1 MPERDKLIPAT
12 AETRVGALTPNTI
25 SMGRCLGSYKSI
37 SALNYGARPKPG
49 EYRCNPV
56 TIYNVVASSTPM
68 PKVTHYYAPY
78 TYTAMG
84 DLAAHY
90 AALKGYSPK
99 GVYLLPSYSTQLEQ
113 FTINK
118 AYAKLMKADLD
129 IGIMLGELRET
140 IEGLRNPISALRNFL
155 KKYPL
160 PKDFFRLAMRP
171 PALKDAAGKGRDT
184 LDMLSGSW
192 LEWRYGIRPLL
203 KDLTDIIEHIKTQS
217 RDFDDK
223 MQKRGG
229 KSPISDKLTTSS
241 GWMSIGDWQFWCT
254 MIVRTV
260 ERYSASVCFNYTA
273 PLTWQETYGLDLS
286 SIPGIAWELTR
297 LSFVAD
303 WFISIGTWLES
314 LKALSPKVQVQGVS
328 VTQRVD
334 RYVDV
339 SITKA
344 TCRGQ
349 TASCVPSSYHLQM
362 EYMKRKCVPPGFSAL
377 TPALNP
383 RAFDITRSLD
393 ALTLL
398 WQRLPRK

>member
-1 MPERDKLIPAT
+1 MPERDQLIPAT
-12 AETRVGALTPNTI
+12 AETRVGTFTPNVI
-25 SMGRCLGSYKSI
+25 SLGRCLGSYKSI
-37 SALNYGARPKPG
+37 SALNYGAHPKPG

-56 TIYNVVASSTPM
+56 TIYNVVASGIPM
-68 PKVTHYYAPY
+68 SQVAHYYAPY
-78 TYTAMG
+78 TYVASG
-84 DLAAHY
+84 NLAAQF
-90 AALKGYSPK
+90 AALYGYSPK
-99 GVYLLPSYSTQLEQ
+99 GTLLLPTYSTQLEQ
-113 FTINK
+113 YSVNK
-118 AYAKLMKADLD
+118 AYAKLLRADLD
-129 IGIMLGELRET
+129 IGVMLGELRET
-140 IEGLRNPISALRNFL
+140 IEGLRNPLSALRNFL

-160 PKDFFRLAMRP
+160 PKDFFRLATRP
-171 PALKDAAGKGRDT
+171 LALKDAGRKGRDA

-203 KDLTDIIEHIKTQS
+203 KDLTDIIEHIKSQS

-229 KSPISDKLTTSS
+229 KTPVSDKLSTTS
-241 GWMSIGDWQFWCT
+241 GWMAIGDWQFWCT

-273 PLTWQETYGLDLS
+273 PLTWQESYGLDLA

-303 WFISIGTWLES
+303 WYLSVGMWLES
-314 LKALSPKVQVQGVS
+314 LKALSPKVQVLGVS
-328 VTQRVD
+328 VTQRTN

-339 SITKA
+339 SISKA

-349 TASCVPSSYHLQM
+349 AASCGSSSYHLQM
-362 EYMKRKCVPPGFSAL
+362 EYMKRSCLTPGFNTL

-383 RAFDITRSLD
+383 KTFDIKRSLD

-398 WQRLPRK
+398 WQRLPR